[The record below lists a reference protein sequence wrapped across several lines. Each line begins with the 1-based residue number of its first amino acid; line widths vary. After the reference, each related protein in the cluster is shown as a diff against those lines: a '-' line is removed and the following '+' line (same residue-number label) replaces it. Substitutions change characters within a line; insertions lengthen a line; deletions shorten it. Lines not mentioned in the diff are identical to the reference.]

1 MFYNVLPFFIIL
13 YYLALL
19 VRRGMW
25 GHWNYKMTKLGGAQ
39 ANTPTKWQTCG
50 VCEQPPLQNDKPAGC
65 PNKHPYKMSPQ
76 NRVFKLHCQFSTFLY
91 KMSPHYKM
99 TEQGPLNAPK
109 NHCPKN
115 LYKISILQKS
125 CSNDPKK
132 ISSTWRTCK
141 AATNPPT

>member
-25 GHWNYKMTKLGGAQ
+25 GHWNYKMTNLGGAQ
-39 ANTPTKWQTCG
+39 TNTPTKWQTCG

-76 NRVFKLHCQFSTFLY
+76 NRVLKLHCQFSTFLY

-109 NHCPKN
+109 NHCPKKPLQN
-115 LYKISILQKS
+115 QYFAKIMFKR
-125 CSNDPKK
+125 P
-132 ISSTWRTCK
+132 
-141 AATNPPT
+141 